1 MSSIVIDTHT
11 LIWYLTQSPKI
22 STLAIDRINQAN
34 QNNLPVLIASI
45 TLIELIYLSEKQ
57 RIPAFPLQQ
66 FFTELDT
73 PNSPFSIISLTLDI
87 AQSLRQIRRGEVP
100 ELPDRIITATA
111 HAINLP
117 LITCDH
123 KIRACTVIQTI
134 WD

>member
-22 STLAIDRINQAN
+22 STTAIDRINQVN

-66 FFTELDT
+66 FFQELDLT
-73 PNSPFSIISLTLDI
+73 NSQFSIIPLTLDI
-87 AQSLRQIRRGEVP
+87 AQSLRQIPRDEVP
-100 ELPDRIITATA
+100 ELPDRIISATA
-111 HAINLP
+111 HALNLKWSQKTGQVVK
-117 LITCDH
+117 L
-123 KIRACTVIQTI
+123 
-134 WD
+134 

>member
-34 QNNLPVLIASI
+34 QNNFPVLIASI

-66 FFTELDT
+66 FFIELDT

-87 AQSLRQIRRGEVP
+87 AQSLRQIPRGEVP

>member
-11 LIWYLTQSPKI
+11 LIWYLTQSLKI
-22 STLAIDRINQAN
+22 SPTAIDRINQTN
-34 QNNLPVLIASI
+34 QNNLPILIASI

-66 FFTELDT
+66 FFIELDN
-73 PNSPFSIISLTLDI
+73 PDSPFSIIPLTLDI
-87 AQSLRQIRRGEVP
+87 AQSLRQIPRNEVP
-100 ELPDRIITATA
+100 ELPDRIIAATA
-111 HAINLP
+111 HALNLP